1 MNLTA
6 MQKELLVHQKFI
18 DFLNVAI
25 DWHSQRIA
33 DLTAAIQEAERD
45 RMVMTPD
52 GPVAFAGIAG
62 GDAAEQKG
70 TFGELSSD

>member
-1 MNLTA
+1 MNIRA
-6 MQKELLVHQKFI
+6 MYQELALHKEFTGC
-18 DFLNVAI
+18 LNAAL

-45 RMVMTPD
+45 RLVMTPD